1 MRRFDGRIALVTGAA
16 GGIGRAI
23 CTRLRAEGATTI
35 GCDRDAADG
44 AADAVLDVTQEAAWA
59 ALAADVATRHGRLD
73 VLVNCAGVLSTG
85 TLEETTGEAWHA
97 MLAVNLTGAFL
108 GCRALVPLLRQGRGA
123 NVVNVASI
131 VGLRGNAAM
140 VGYSASKGGV
150 VAMTCAMA
158 LDNAALGLRVNA
170 VCPGSIETPMVQAFL
185 AASADPVAARA
196 VSAGKQPMGRLG
208 TPEEVAAAVA
218 FLASDDA
225 AFITGVALPVD
236 GGRSIR

>member
-1 MRRFDGRIALVTGAA
+1 MQRFDRRIVLVTGAA

-23 CTRLRAEGATTI
+23 CARVAAEGATTI
-35 GCDRDAADG
+35 ACDRETASSSVDLA
-44 AADAVLDVTQEAAWA
+44 LDVTQEEAWN
-59 ALAADVATRHGRLD
+59 ALAVDIASRFGRLD

-85 TLEETTGEAWHA
+85 TVEETTSAAWQT
-97 MLAVNLTGAFL
+97 MLEVNLTGAFL
-108 GCRALVPLLRQGRGA
+108 GCRALLPLLRKGHGA
-123 NVVNVASI
+123 NIVNVASI
-131 VGLRGNAAM
+131 VGLRGNLAM

-158 LDNAALGLRVNA
+158 LDNAAFGLRVNA
-170 VCPGSIETPMVQAFL
+170 VCPGSIETPMVERFL
-185 AASADPVAARA
+185 AASPDPVAARA

-208 TPEEVAAAVA
+208 SAAEVAAAVA

-225 AFITGVALPVD
+225 AFVTGVALPVD